1 MQPCLWH
8 TKFTMSK
15 STWFGLLIGLGAIL
29 LGNILEGGHIES
41 LMQGTAFII
50 VLGGTIGAVMVSS
63 PSRDL
68 KLAIVLGKSAFREET
83 EAHTLENIKDL
94 VDCSRISKKES
105 IVAIESHIKTFNDP
119 FLRKILRNVVDGIDE
134 KVIRDTFETEI
145 QSEEDRLNAGAK
157 VWADAGGFAPT
168 VGIIGAV
175 LGLIHIM
182 GNLSDTS
189 KLGGGIAVAFVATIY
204 GVTFA
209 NLIFLPLGFKIK
221 KKIQQHIHHRYLV
234 LEGAL
239 MIPKNLAPVIV
250 EQKLKSYLEQDYQK
264 EI

>member
-1 MQPCLWH
+1 
-8 TKFTMSK
+8 MSK

-50 VLGGTIGAVMVSS
+50 VIGGTLGAVMVSN

-68 KLAIVLGKSAFREET
+68 KLAMELGKSAFREET
-83 EAHTLENIKDL
+83 DKPTLENIKDI
-94 VDCSRISKKES
+94 VECSRIAKKES
-105 IVAIESHIKTFNDP
+105 VVAIESQIKGFNDP
-119 FLRKILRNVVDGIDE
+119 FLKRVLRNIVDGIDPQI
-134 KVIRDTFETEI
+134 IRDTFEVEI

-157 VWADAGGFAPT
+157 VWSDAGGFSPT
-168 VGIIGAV
+168 IGIIGAV

-209 NLIFLPLGFKIK
+209 NLIFLPMGFKIK
-221 KKIQQHIHHRYLV
+221 KKIQHRIHNRYLV

-239 MIPKNLAPVIV
+239 LIPQNLPTAIV
-250 EQKLKSYLEQDYQK
+250 EQKLRAYLEQDYQK
-264 EI
+264 DV